1 MPSFVKSRTGERREL
16 LREAN
21 RARNRRE
28 DRRAIALYRRLLL
41 EDPHQVE
48 VALRAA
54 PLLASEGEGF
64 EAWQL
69 FRMAATELGRARRH
83 DAALAVLH
91 DACRFVPHEYDAW
104 RMCAELEIRI
114 GRVQAAY
121 DTLLEGAHVF
131 DRPHTSAQAIR
142 LLTRARSLEE
152 GDPAVALDLARLYA
166 RTGLSEDAL
175 SLLALFVPN
184 VSGRTLR
191 RVRGLQWRITL
202 SFYHAWGWLRALAQE
217 LRGDDTPP
225 PPVRPRMP
233 AAPARDGAHEGSAL
247 PDVAC
252 EPELP
257 A

>member
-1 MPSFVKSRTGERREL
+1 VPSFEEGHTGARREL

-54 PLLASEGEGF
+54 PLLAREGEGF

-69 FRMAATELGRARRH
+69 YRMAATELSRARRH
-83 DAALAVLH
+83 DAALAVLR

-104 RMCAELEIRI
+104 RMCAELEIRL
-114 GRVQAAY
+114 GRAQEAY
-121 DTLLEGAHVF
+121 DTLLEGAHCF
-131 DRPHTSAQAIR
+131 DRPHTGAQAIR
-142 LLTRARSLEE
+142 LLVRARALEP
-152 GDPAVALDLARLYA
+152 GDPAVAIDLARLYA
-166 RTGLSEDAL
+166 RTGLAEEAL
-175 SLLALFVPN
+175 TLLALFVPS

-191 RVRGLQWRITL
+191 RLRGLQWRITL

-217 LRGDDTPP
+217 LRGGPSAP
-225 PPVRPRMP
+225 APVRPLPP
-233 AAPARDGAHEGSAL
+233 AAPARAGTAPRDPLAS
-247 PDVAC
+247 VAC